1 MSTVETNISLKLTAP
16 GVEVELIFQR
26 PSIQETAVVLGNII
40 RPLQRAIL
48 DNAVPYCPV
57 HGVFMQR
64 HEKDGREWWSHK
76 LANGQ
81 WCNGLPG
88 PAKPPRAA
96 QQSTSPGLL
105 ETAYGTADQDEV
117 PF

>member
-26 PSIQETAVVLGNII
+26 PSIQETTIVLGNII
-40 RPLQRAIL
+40 RPLQQAIL

-88 PAKPPRAA
+88 PAKPPQSA
-96 QQSTSPGLL
+96 QKPLPEAPSEPLANQP
-105 ETAYGTADQDEV
+105 DVDEV